1 MQLYIFGMLFIYSRN
16 PKRSE
21 KGSHYQI
28 IYRREKTTIISYKA
42 PNEIALST
50 TETIFFS
57 KP

>member
-42 PNEIALST
+42 PNEIALSPT
-50 TETIFFS
+50 QS
-57 KP
+57 YSH